1 MISGVGTD
9 VVDIAGFR
17 EQLDDSASGF
27 VSATFTGQEQVY
39 ANRKPQPYASLAARF
54 AAKEAFIKAW
64 SGSRYGYPP
73 QSLHVDLR
81 EIEVIQDGYGRPRLQ
96 LHGQVQTLVN
106 RVNSAHRTHLSI
118 SHDGD
123 IASAFVVFETFP
135 ESV

>member
-1 MISGVGTD
+1 MICGIGTD

-39 ANRKPQPYASLAARF
+39 VNQRPQPYASFAARF

-64 SGSRYGYPP
+64 SGSRYGFPP
-73 QSLHVDLR
+73 HRPHVDLR
-81 EIEVIQDGYGRPRLQ
+81 EIEVTQDGYGRPRLQ
-96 LHGQVQTLVN
+96 LHGQVQMLVN
-106 RVNSAHRTHLSI
+106 SEHSVHRTHLSI

-135 ESV
+135 ESA